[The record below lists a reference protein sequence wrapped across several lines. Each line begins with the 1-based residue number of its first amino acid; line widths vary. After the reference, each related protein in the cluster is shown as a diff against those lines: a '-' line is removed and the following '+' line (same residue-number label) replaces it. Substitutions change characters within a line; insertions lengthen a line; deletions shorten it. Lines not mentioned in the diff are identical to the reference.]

1 LACRDGVS
9 EGQFSQVLLS
19 EMDAIRKA
27 CASIEEGY
35 LPPVTFVVV
44 QKRHH
49 TRLFPEDHHARDQMD
64 RSRNILPGTVV
75 DTKICH
81 PSEFDFYLCSH
92 SGIQGTSHPTHYYVL
107 FDENNFS
114 ADALQTLTYHLCY
127 TYARCTRSVS
137 IGKPNKFI
145 TSFSTLQ
152 PEL

>member
-1 LACRDGVS
+1 MDWPEVS
-9 EGQFSQVLLS
+9 KYKCSVSSQSHREEIIADLFT
-19 EMDAIRKA
+19 EA

-92 SGIQGTSHPTHYYVL
+92 SGIQEWKNRG
-107 FDENNFS
+107 
-114 ADALQTLTYHLCY
+114 
-127 TYARCTRSVS
+127 
-137 IGKPNKFI
+137 IGKTQDSDKNVGVKQRI
-145 TSFSTLQ
+145 EKYRKNIGMTV
-152 PEL
+152 